1 MKKKRKPNKYQI
13 LIGKFCK
20 NPTLIWSN
28 KGKVKAEMA
37 VAKKLYE
44 LQPSKDFWTKAY
56 LSFKL
61 NSLRWFLTDNGKA
74 FLKLEHK
81 RQRFDIKPKTQYT
94 LDESKIGKDKK
105 VTRKV
110 KSIKDFLNAKN

>member
-1 MKKKRKPNKYQI
+1 
-13 LIGKFCK
+13 
-20 NPTLIWSN
+20 
-28 KGKVKAEMA
+28 MA

-110 KSIKDFLNAKN
+110 KSIKDFLNAKD